1 MKKSLIIST
10 LFVLFYSTLAMAHS
24 IRVDMTLK
32 SPAVT
37 IYAGFSKT
45 KPIANAKVE
54 IYAPEAETHY
64 QTGKTDINGNFAF
77 LPNTFG
83 EWKIKIDDEMGHV
96 RNTSIS
102 IPKEFFHSDDAEHE
116 TDINSISKVVQIE
129 TEEEIETHH
138 HHSHTAI
145 TEIPLLYKA
154 IFGLALIFGITGILY
169 GYKANQ
175 KLKK

>member
-10 LFVLFYSTLAMAHS
+10 LFVLLFINLAMAHS

-83 EWKIKIDDEMGHV
+83 EWKIKIDDEMGHA
-96 RNTSIS
+96 RTTSIS
-102 IPKEFFHSDDAEHE
+102 IPKEFFNTVDIEHDSE
-116 TDINSISKVVQIE
+116 NKSISKVVQIE